1 MDQLVFVKYQKLHQG
16 RKLSKLI
23 LTNINQVNQHKLVL
37 TNTLYSLNI
46 LVNIGKKK
54 FFQSWKYM
62 ILTDINQYL

>member
-1 MDQLVFVKYQKLHQG
+1 MDQLVLVKYQKLQQG

-46 LVNIGKKK
+46 LVNIDKKK
-54 FFQSWKYM
+54 FFQS
-62 ILTDINQYL
+62 

>member
-1 MDQLVFVKYQKLHQG
+1 MDQLVLVKYQKLHQG

>member
-1 MDQLVFVKYQKLHQG
+1 MDQLVLVKYQKLHQG

-54 FFQSWKYM
+54 FFQS
-62 ILTDINQYL
+62 

>member
-54 FFQSWKYM
+54 FFQS
-62 ILTDINQYL
+62 